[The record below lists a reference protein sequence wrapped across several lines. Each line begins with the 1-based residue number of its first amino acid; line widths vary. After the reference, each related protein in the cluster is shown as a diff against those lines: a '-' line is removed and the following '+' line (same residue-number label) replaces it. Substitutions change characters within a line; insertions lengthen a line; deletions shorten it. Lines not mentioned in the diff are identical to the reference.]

1 VRHDFGFSDDR
12 PAAAVLAG
20 GGAACSFSVRR
31 GPIMRHRLHPYP
43 SAFFA
48 FAEANPAWARGQ
60 PINSVEGRQVTDFAV
75 MDLVFGGID
84 R

>member
-1 VRHDFGFSDDR
+1 
-12 PAAAVLAG
+12 
-20 GGAACSFSVRR
+20 
-31 GPIMRHRLHPYP
+31 MRHRLHPYP